1 MRCSVVFGVT
11 LRFLVINISSS
22 SAINTAAYYQQSVTT
37 CATMTVVHRRPCW
50 QHLAVAALT
59 AGSEKARYR
68 LRIAISTY
76 PPCIRRPRWGGGVPS
91 EYCYAV
97 WHGKLEWCGY
107 ATVKK
112 FRRYLYSFLQ
122 NARTWQTHRQTD
134 TARRHRPRLCI
145 ASRGKN
151 EAQLSQRGRTMH
163 RVIE

>member
-76 PPCIRRPRWGGGVPS
+76 PTCIRRPRWGGGGSVGILL
-91 EYCYAV
+91 CRLARKTRMV
-97 WHGKLEWCGY
+97 WLRDGEKISKISLFIFTEC
-107 ATVKK
+107 TNV
-112 FRRYLYSFLQ
+112 
-122 NARTWQTHRQTD
+122 TDTQTD
-134 TARRHRPRLCI
+134 RHRTTAKAALMHSI
-145 ASRGKN
+145 AR
-151 EAQLSQRGRTMH
+151 
-163 RVIE
+163 